1 MTDLSDAA
9 MRERA
14 RKFLRDLNDAMSNP
28 RTGDYYQ
35 GDISDPHR
43 TLHMI
48 EAAFLA
54 EHDAA
59 RAQQREGD
67 AKIVDLLTD
76 PLRLPVGQPLL
87 TATIIGTLASKICF
101 IASSV

>member
-59 RAQQREGD
+59 YAEQRAAILKALCPQ
-67 AKIVDLLTD
+67 
-76 PLRLPVGQPLL
+76 
-87 TATIIGTLASKICF
+87 C
-101 IASSV
+101 SSAHVLEN